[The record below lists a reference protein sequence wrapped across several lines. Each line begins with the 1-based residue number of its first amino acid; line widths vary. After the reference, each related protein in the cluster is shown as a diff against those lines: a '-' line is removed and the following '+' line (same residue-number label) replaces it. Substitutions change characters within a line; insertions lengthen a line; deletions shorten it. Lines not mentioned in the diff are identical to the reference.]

1 MQAAANIAL
10 SLKANTADTGL
21 VLTLPEANSV
31 GRAMLDPQPLSAAL
45 AALESGD
52 ADTLVVLE
60 NDLERRAPKAA
71 LEAALKN
78 VKNLIVIDHSASA
91 TTARAQ
97 VVLPAATVFEG
108 DGTLINYE
116 GSAQRHFQV
125 FDPTYYDASI
135 GDRKSTRLN
144 SSH

>member
-1 MQAAANIAL
+1 MQAAANIGWG
-10 SLKANTADTGL
+10 LKAKAAETGM
-21 VLTLPEANSV
+21 VLTLPEANSL
-31 GRAMLDPQPLSAAL
+31 GLAMLDPQPLSAAL

-97 VVLPAATVFEG
+97 VVLPE
-108 DGTLINYE
+108 
-116 GSAQRHFQV
+116 
-125 FDPTYYDASI
+125 I
-135 GDRKSTRLN
+135 GRA
-144 SSH
+144 HV

>member
-1 MQAAANIAL
+1 
-10 SLKANTADTGL
+10 
-21 VLTLPEANSV
+21 
-31 GRAMLDPQPLSAAL
+31 MLDPQPLSAAL

-97 VVLPAATVFEG
+97 VVLPAATGFDD
-108 DGTLINYE
+108 DGTLINDA
-116 GSAQRHFQV
+116 GSAQRHTQV
-125 FDPTYYDASI
+125 FVPPYYDASI
-135 GDRKSTRLN
+135 CQVVKTSGGRRVGQK
-144 SSH
+144 

>member
-1 MQAAANIAL
+1 MQAAANIAWA
-10 SLKANTADTGL
+10 LKAKTADTGL
-21 VLTLPEANSV
+21 VLTLPEANSF
-31 GRAMLDPQPLSAAL
+31 GLAMLDPQPPSAAL

-91 TTARAQ
+91 TTARAP
-97 VVLPAATVFEG
+97 VVLPAAPVFEG
-108 DGTLINYE
+108 GGPLINYDRR
-116 GSAQRHFQV
+116 APRHFQV
-125 FDPTYYDASI
+125 FDPTSYTN
-135 GDRKSTRLN
+135 KN
-144 SSH
+144 H